1 MTPAPLALRASQ
13 GWRGKP
19 EKGTAAAAAGG
30 PRQIPERRRGEER
43 EGSWVTAALARPR
56 VSKVI
61 PQPPARSLCARG
73 AGRPLSS
80 APGGRCGPA
89 GGAPASRGLFSE
101 GPDTPEQTSHGRA
114 CRWSETATGRSGV
127 CSAGLVG
134 KLGKLRAR
142 SSRLEGDLGA
152 SRGLGAATFPYMS
165 PPQDRGRAS
174 SGAFPGARPPGGLC
188 GAWYPSLMLFEFSF

>member
-1 MTPAPLALRASQ
+1 M
-13 GWRGKP
+13 
-19 EKGTAAAAAGG
+19 
-30 PRQIPERRRGEER
+30 
-43 EGSWVTAALARPR
+43 TAALTRPR

-61 PQPPARSLCARG
+61 PQPPARFLCARG
-73 AGRPLSS
+73 AGRPLS
-80 APGGRCGPA
+80 APGGGAAR

-134 KLGKLRAR
+134 KLGKLRAT

-152 SRGLGAATFPYMS
+152 SRGLGAATFLYMS

-174 SGAFPGARPPGGLC
+174 SGAFPGARPPGALC
-188 GAWYPSLMLFEFSF
+188 RAWYPSLMLFEFLFKQY